1 MEVKSSRRPYLYTYA
16 GALLSLVVNIAS
28 YWLSARIFSTQGF
41 AEYATGRRFLSLGL
55 SAITPA
61 LGVSITYHVA
71 SSLRDVQENT
81 RDYFLAG
88 HAFSLALIL
97 PMAAIGLAWPRFVA
111 EKLFGN
117 SVYTGLLAPLSLCLL
132 AFTLMFIG
140 ASYLVGN
147 LDFGWG
153 SLVGC
158 VGGSILPTA
167 MLLSGGKDVGDV
179 FWRIG
184 VALLVFSSLLNAVI
198 YRWRTSRQ
206 SSSLQN
212 KRDHFRRLA
221 SYAAPRLPA
230 AGGLAFLMAL
240 PVLLTADKADS
251 LVAAGVLS
259 LGGILLTL
267 VESLVNPVSAVL
279 LPQAARSIALG
290 GREAV
295 LKQVKTLWIALTVLV
310 VPIILIGLLVVKPVL
325 TLWVSPEA
333 AQFSHILQW
342 MLPTLLPYAYY
353 RAFSA
358 ILDASSRTAF
368 NSQNVVIALVVYG
381 GCYALTR
388 HLDWT
393 FQVLMSFL
401 LAVCTLGV
409 LTVARTLYVLRDPL
423 GTEDLEAIAR

>member
-1 MEVKSSRRPYLYTYA
+1 MEPKSSRRPYLYTYA
-16 GALLSLVVNIAS
+16 GALVALVANIAS
-28 YWLSARIFSTQGF
+28 YWLSAQIFSTQGF
-41 AEYATGRRFLSLGL
+41 AEYATGRRFLSIGL

-71 SSLRDVQENT
+71 TSLREGQDNT

-88 HAFSLALIL
+88 HACSLALIL
-97 PMAAIGLAWPRFVA
+97 PIGAVGLVWPKFFA
-111 EKLFGN
+111 ERLFGN
-117 SVYTGLLAPLSLCLL
+117 SIYTELLAPLILCLV
-132 AFTLMFIG
+132 AFTLMFNA
-140 ASYLVGN
+140 ASFLVGN

-153 SLVGC
+153 SLASC
-158 VGGSILPTA
+158 LGGSLLPTA
-167 MLLSGGKDVGDV
+167 ILLSGGKDVEDV
-179 FWRIG
+179 FWRIAI
-184 VALLVFSSLLNAVI
+184 ALLAFSALLNAII
-198 YRWRTSRQ
+198 YRWRTSSRP
-206 SSSLQN
+206 SSLQS
-212 KRDHFRRLA
+212 KKEHLRRLA

-230 AGGLAFLMAL
+230 AGGLALLMAL

-290 GREAV
+290 DREVV
-295 LKQVKTLWIALTVLV
+295 LKQVKRLWSALTVLV
-310 VPIILIGLLVVKPVL
+310 VPIMVIGSVAVKPIL

-358 ILDASSRTAF
+358 ILDASSRIAF
-368 NSQNVVIALVVYG
+368 NSQNVALSLTVYG

-401 LAVCTLGV
+401 LAVYVLGL
-409 LTVARTLYVLRDPL
+409 LTVARTLILLQEGSRVS
-423 GTEDLEAIAR
+423 